1 MERRDVPAEPRG
13 GVSDL
18 DASQRA
24 AFTAFQR
31 AQKPEDTA
39 ICRDERALARLG
51 VAQAGN
57 DVNPSLARRV
67 LARSEG
73 NVFLVPGRGA
83 VCLLCL
89 LLDDE
94 AIMGTTNTEL
104 AAEGGHGFI
113 SHRPLQQQIR
123 FLGVLPRGGHSPTIT
138 RANGET
144 EALATNVDD
153 GYWLATSD
161 DVIAF
166 SWIRSDGTT
175 RHVPFSG
182 SSKLR

>member
-1 MERRDVPAEPRG
+1 MEPPDQPAEPGR

-24 AFTAFQR
+24 AFAAFQR
-31 AQKPEDTA
+31 VQGPDDVA
-39 ICRDERALARLG
+39 ICEDRRALTRLG
-51 VAQAGN
+51 VAQVGN
-57 DVNPSLARRV
+57 DVNPSLARHV
-67 LARSEG
+67 LARADGS
-73 NVFLVPGRGA
+73 VYLVPGRGA

-89 LLDDE
+89 LSDGE

-113 SHRPLQQQIR
+113 SRRPPRHEVR
-123 FLGVLPRGGHSPTIT
+123 FLGVLPSGGHSPTIT
-138 RANGET
+138 RANGNT
-144 EALATNVDD
+144 EMLATNSDD
-153 GYWLATSD
+153 AYWLSTGD